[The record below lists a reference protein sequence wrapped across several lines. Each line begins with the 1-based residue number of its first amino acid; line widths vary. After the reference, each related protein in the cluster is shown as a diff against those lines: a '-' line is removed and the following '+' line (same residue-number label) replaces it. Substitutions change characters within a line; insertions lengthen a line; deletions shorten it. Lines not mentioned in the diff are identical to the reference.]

1 MNPSASSASRVWL
14 DRRAA
19 LSLLLT
25 LPIATSAFAQS
36 YPDRPIR
43 MIVPFAPG
51 GITDVSAR
59 LIAQLMSVSVKQSIV
74 VENRAGGGGTIGATA
89 VARAEPDGY
98 TLLV

>member
-1 MNPSASSASRVWL
+1 VPKASSSPPASAML

-25 LPIATSAFAQS
+25 LPFTTSAPAQS
-36 YPDRPIR
+36 YPGRPIR

-59 LIAQLMSVSVKQSIV
+59 LIAQLMSVSVKQWSWSKIAPAA
-74 VENRAGGGGTIGATA
+74 AG
-89 VARAEPDGY
+89 
-98 TLLV
+98 

>member
-1 MNPSASSASRVWL
+1 MI

-25 LPIATSAFAQS
+25 LPITTSASAQS

-51 GITDVSAR
+51 GITDSR
-59 LIAQLMSVSVKQSIV
+59 
-74 VENRAGGGGTIGATA
+74 RG
-89 VARAEPDGY
+89 
-98 TLLV
+98 